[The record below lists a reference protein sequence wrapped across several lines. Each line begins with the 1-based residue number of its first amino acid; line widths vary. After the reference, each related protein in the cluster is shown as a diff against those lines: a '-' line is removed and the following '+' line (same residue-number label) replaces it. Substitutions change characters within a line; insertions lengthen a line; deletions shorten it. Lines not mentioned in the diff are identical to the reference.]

1 MTINCDFQIRNF
13 QPEINMTTT
22 PTCLNC
28 GRTDQQVPL
37 LSLTFKGE
45 PQRICP
51 QCLPI
56 LIHKPA
62 QLTEKLPG
70 LEIAPPA
77 AH

>member
-1 MTINCDFQIRNF
+1 
-13 QPEINMTTT
+13 MTTNR

-37 LSLTFKGE
+37 LHLTFKGE
-45 PQRICP
+45 PKYICP
-51 QCLPI
+51 QCMPV

-70 LEIAPPA
+70 IEIIPPA